1 MTPRAGGGAQ
11 DAPEEPSR
19 PGDAGA
25 ARAAAPPDP
34 PTNAM
39 SNAPSGAPAP
49 VEVTSPSAL
58 PPSAP
63 PPIGDHPALPAGAGP
78 HRTSLWT
85 LTLGAVGVVYGDIGT
100 SPLYA
105 MRETV
110 AAATGHA
117 PGASVTREIV
127 IGILSLLLWALVLT
141 VTVKYVI
148 LLLRADN
155 NGEGGSLTLVAL
167 AQRAL
172 GRRSLPVL
180 VMGMAGAALFYGDA
194 AITPAISV
202 LSAVEGLKLV
212 TPGLERYVVPIAVV
226 ILVVLFA
233 VQSRGTGK
241 VAAFFGPITLL
252 WFLTMAG
259 LGLLHIADDPGVF
272 LSLNP
277 YYGAAF
283 LVTHPHIA
291 APVLGS
297 VCLAVTGAEALYAD
311 LGHFGRRPIRVAWF
325 TVVLPSLALNYLGQ
339 GALLLSDPSAI
350 ENPFYLLAP
359 SWLLLPLVI
368 LATLAT
374 IVASQAVIT
383 GAFSLTQQAVQ
394 LGLLP
399 RLEVRFTSE
408 THQGQIFMPK
418 VNMLILVAV
427 VALVLLFGSSSRLAN
442 AYGIAVFGTMVVTT
456 LLACIVMSRSWGWGP
471 LKTGL
476 VMLPLLAIDLIFL
489 SSNLL
494 KVIDGGYVPLLIG
507 GAFFVM
513 MLTWVRGTAIL
524 FAKTRKVD
532 VPLSELV
539 GMLEKSPPHHVKGT
553 AVFLTSD
560 PDTAPAALL
569 HNLKHNKVLH
579 EKNVVLTIKTVD
591 TPRLSDEDRVRIE
604 PLGNGFWKVR
614 MQFGYMETPNIPR
627 GLALLRKQGFKF
639 DIMATSFFLSRRSIR
654 PAAQSGMPLWQDH
667 LFISLAK
674 AAADATDFF
683 QIPTGRVV
691 EVGTQVTV

>member
-1 MTPRAGGGAQ
+1 MAQ
-11 DAPEEPSR
+11 VEAVS
-19 PGDAGA
+19 PGHPDS
-25 ARAAAPPDP
+25 AAPTVAAMPDSHGK
-34 PTNAM
+34 A
-39 SNAPSGAPAP
+39 
-49 VEVTSPSAL
+49 
-58 PPSAP
+58 
-63 PPIGDHPALPAGAGP
+63 
-78 HRTSLWT
+78 RFWT
-85 LTLGAVGVVYGDIGT
+85 LALGAIGVVYGDIGT

-110 AAATGHA
+110 AAASGGHGA
-117 PGASVTREIV
+117 PMSREAV

-141 VTVKYVI
+141 VTVKYVFI
-148 LLLRADN
+148 LLRADN

-172 GRRSLPVL
+172 GRRSFPILA
-180 VMGMAGAALFYGDA
+180 MGMAGAALFYGDA
-194 AITPAISV
+194 AVTPAISV

-212 TPGLERYVVPIAVV
+212 TPALEQYVLPIALG
-226 ILVVLFA
+226 ILIALFA
-233 VQSRGTGK
+233 VQSRGTGR

-272 LSLNP
+272 RSMNP
-277 YYGAAF
+277 YYGVAF
-283 LVTHPHIA
+283 LVTHPGIA
-291 APVLGS
+291 FAVLGS

-311 LGHFGRRPIRVAWF
+311 LGHFGRKPIQAAWI
-325 TVVLPSLALNYLGQ
+325 VVVFPALTLNYLGQ
-339 GALLLSDPSAI
+339 GALLLSDPRAI
-350 ENPFYLLAP
+350 ENPFFLLTP

-383 GAFSLTQQAVQ
+383 GAFSLTRQAVQ

-408 THQGQIFMPK
+408 THQGQIYLPR
-418 VNMLILVAV
+418 VNAMLLVAV
-427 VALVLLFGSSSRLAN
+427 IALVILFGSSSALAS

-456 LLACIVMSRSWGWGP
+456 LLACIVIRLGWGWSLG
-471 LKTGL
+471 KTVL
-476 VMLPLLAIDLIFL
+476 VMAPLFAIDLVFF

-494 KVIDGGYVPLLIG
+494 KVLDGGYVPLLIAA
-507 GAFFVM
+507 AFFLM
-513 MLTWVRGTAIL
+513 MITWAKGTRIL
-524 FAKTRKVD
+524 FDKTRKTD

-539 GMLEKSPPHHVKGT
+539 GMLEKSPPHRVKGT

-560 PDTAPAALL
+560 PDTAPGALL

-579 EKNVVLTIKTVD
+579 EKNVILTVKTVD
-591 TPRLSDEDRVRIE
+591 VPHVTEHDRVRVE
-604 PLGNGFWKVR
+604 PLGDGFWRVL
-614 MQFGYMETPNIPR
+614 MTYGYMETPNIPR
-627 GLALLRKQGFKF
+627 GLALLRKLGFKF

-654 PAAQSGMPLWQDH
+654 PAVHSGMPLWQDR
-667 LFISLAK
+667 LFISLTKSAS
-674 AAADATDFF
+674 DATDFF